1 MPPSDDESLDLDK
14 IFTEPSR
21 PPSPEPTIAKY
32 IRDKDQVRSTDD
44 WQEIE
49 VRLVGTHPLWGHYL
63 WNAALALAS
72 FLDSNRH
79 LFVDRNVLELGAG
92 GGLPS
97 IVTVKDGARKVVVT
111 DYPDAN
117 LMENLAHNVDVNLEE
132 EERRRVD
139 VQGYVWGKPV
149 HSLLEPLSLSS
160 QSSGFDLIIL
170 SDLVFNHS
178 QHDALLNTCESVIS
192 AGSTSASDACVLVFF
207 THHKPHLAHR
217 DMQFFTKAKE
227 RGWTCNEFYT
237 KTFQPMF
244 PDDRGEESIRST
256 VHGWKLN
263 R

>member
-1 MPPSDDESLDLDK
+1 L
-14 IFTEPSR
+14 
-21 PPSPEPTIAKY
+21 
-32 IRDKDQVRSTDD
+32 QV
-44 WQEIE
+44 
-49 VRLVGTHPLWGHYL
+49 
-63 WNAALALAS
+63 

-79 LFVDRNVLELGAG
+79 LYVDRNVLELGAG

-97 IVTVKDGARKVVVT
+97 IVTVKNGARKVIAT

-117 LMENLAHNVDVNLEE
+117 LVENLAHNIAVNLEE

-149 HSLLEPLSLSS
+149 HSLLEPLSLPS
-160 QSSGFDLIIL
+160 QSSKFDLIIL
-170 SDLVFNHS
+170 SDLIFNHS
-178 QHDALLNTCESVIS
+178 QHDALLNTCESTIS
-192 AGSTSASDACVLVFF
+192 ENSSQVCVLAFF

-227 RGWTCNEFYT
+227 RGWTCNEIYT
-237 KTFQPMF
+237 KTFRPMF

-256 VHGWKLN
+256 VHGWKLH

>member
-1 MPPSDDESLDLDK
+1 LEK
-14 IFTEPSR
+14 IFTESSR

-32 IRDKDQVRSTDD
+32 IRDSNQIRLPDD
-44 WQEIE
+44 WKEIE
-49 VRLVGTHPLWGHYL
+49 IRLVGTHPLWGHYL
-63 WNAALALAS
+63 WNAALATAS

-79 LFVDRNVLELGAG
+79 LFLDRNVLELGAG

-97 IVTVKDGARKVVVT
+97 IVTVKNGARKVIVT

-117 LMENLAHNVDVNLEE
+117 LLENLAHNVAVNLDV

-149 HSLLEPLSLSS
+149 HSLLEPLSLPS
-160 QSSGFDLIIL
+160 QSSKFDLIIL

-178 QHDALLNTCESVIS
+178 QHDALLNTCEWTIS
-192 AGSTSASDACVLVFF
+192 AGTGTSQISVPDACVLVFF
-207 THHKPHLAHR
+207 THHKPKLAHR

-227 RGWTCNEFYT
+227 RGWICNEIYT

-244 PDDRGEESIRST
+244 PDDLGEESIRST
-256 VHGWKLN
+256 VHGWKLH